1 MAKSIK
7 TFLTFQ
13 EHQLPKCFRNWVIEE
28 NDEMAT
34 HPVST
39 EKYVLVSPVN
49 LQGNKEFLEYVEK
62 MSLEEL
68 FQMIVNLGRVQ
79 LWKALDKWMEY
90 NTPGLNEQGN
100 VVYTKVVAPDLG
112 IVDKV
117 PVGLNIWERYAIER
131 SVLDYLISKYT
142 ELTAGSAEFALANYL
157 HASIGYAQMRMTAG
171 GVGKPKAEF
180 INIITHNKVQPLP
193 MSEIETVAE
202 GLEEEVA
209 KELMDRLISNLEAC
223 GFTIERPEVKEE

>member
-1 MAKSIK
+1 MAKTIK

-13 EHQLPKCFRNWVIEE
+13 EHQLPKCFRNWEIEE
-28 NDEMAT
+28 TEDMPT

-49 LQGNKEFLEYVEK
+49 LQGNEEFLEYVEK

-79 LWKALDKWMEY
+79 LWKALDKWIEY

-100 VVYTKVVAPDLG
+100 VVYTKVAAPDLG

-117 PVGLNIWERYAIER
+117 PVGLNI
-131 SVLDYLISKYT
+131 
-142 ELTAGSAEFALANYL
+142 
-157 HASIGYAQMRMTAG
+157 
-171 GVGKPKAEF
+171 
-180 INIITHNKVQPLP
+180 
-193 MSEIETVAE
+193 
-202 GLEEEVA
+202 
-209 KELMDRLISNLEAC
+209 
-223 GFTIERPEVKEE
+223 

>member
-13 EHQLPKCFRNWVIEE
+13 EHQLPKCFRNWEIEE
-28 NDEMAT
+28 TEDMPT

-90 NTPGLNEQGN
+90 NTTGLNEQGN
-100 VVYTKVVAPDLG
+100 VVYTKVAAPDLG

-117 PVGLNIWERYAIER
+117 PVGLNI
-131 SVLDYLISKYT
+131 
-142 ELTAGSAEFALANYL
+142 
-157 HASIGYAQMRMTAG
+157 
-171 GVGKPKAEF
+171 
-180 INIITHNKVQPLP
+180 
-193 MSEIETVAE
+193 
-202 GLEEEVA
+202 
-209 KELMDRLISNLEAC
+209 
-223 GFTIERPEVKEE
+223 

>member
-13 EHQLPKCFRNWVIEE
+13 EHQLPKCFRNWEIEE
-28 NDEMAT
+28 TEDMPT

-90 NTPGLNEQGN
+90 NTTGLNEQG
-100 VVYTKVVAPDLG
+100 KVAAPDLG

-117 PVGLNIWERYAIER
+117 PVGLNIQERYAIER

-180 INIITHNKVQPLP
+180 INIITHNKVQPVP

-223 GFTIERPEVKEE
+223 GFTIERPEDKKE

>member
-13 EHQLPKCFRNWVIEE
+13 EHQLPKCFRNWEIEE
-28 NDEMAT
+28 TEDMPT

-90 NTPGLNEQGN
+90 NTTGLNEQG
-100 VVYTKVVAPDLG
+100 KVAAPDLG

-117 PVGLNIWERYAIER
+117 PVGLNIQERYAIER

-223 GFTIERPEVKEE
+223 GFTIERPEDKKE